1 MNYKSSQIREK
12 YLKFFEKK
20 WHKIVP
26 SSSLIPEN
34 DPTTLFTGSGMQ
46 PMVPYLLWEKHPL
59 WTRICDSQKSFRAWD
74 IEDIWDNRHTTF
86 FEMLGN
92 WSFWDYF
99 KKEQISWMF
108 EFLTKELWLD
118 PKKIYVSVYRWN
130 KNIWIWK
137 DIEAV
142 ELWNEQFAWVW
153 VDAKAV
159 DMAEEKWMGLGRI
172 FYYNENENWW
182 SRAWIPDN
190 MPIWEPGWPDSEMFW
205 DFWEDLGLHEKS
217 NWKNKPCHPACDCW
231 RFLEIWNNVFMQYV
245 KTNRWFEELENK
257 NIDFGWWLER
267 LAVAHLD
274 NPDVFMWDLFDWIRT
289 KIEELTGKKYWEN
302 ENDTVAFRV
311 IMDHLRAATF
321 LISDW
326 ATPSNKDQGYFT
338 RRLIRRAIR
347 FAKNLW
353 VEGGF
358 ITKMADE
365 VIKEY
370 SSHYSE
376 LKTKRDFIITEMKNE
391 ETQFLSTLEKW
402 LKEFDKLIYWF
413 EIAFKNTGK
422 IIDTIA
428 WAKAFKLYDTFWF
441 PFEMTEE
448 LANEKWLKIDREW
461 FEKAKKAHQDLSRA
475 WAEQKF
481 KWGLADSSE
490 VTIAL
495 HSATH
500 LVLAWLRKY
509 LWEDIHQKGSNITA
523 ERLRFDFNY
532 PEKVEREILDKVENY
547 VNEAIENWCEVIL
560 VEMDKEAAK
569 QSWVEW
575 SFWEKYPD
583 KVKVYT
589 FKNSNWDIY
598 SKELCWWPHVE
609 NTKNMWKFRIK
620 KEESSNRWIRRIK
633 AVLEK

>member
-1 MNYKSSQIREK
+1 MKRLN
-12 YLKFFEKK
+12 
-20 WHKIVP
+20 
-26 SSSLIPEN
+26 
-34 DPTTLFTGSGMQ
+34 
-46 PMVPYLLWEKHPL
+46 
-59 WTRICDSQKSFRAWD
+59 
-74 IEDIWDNRHTTF
+74 
-86 FEMLGN
+86 
-92 WSFWDYF
+92 
-99 KKEQISWMF
+99 
-108 EFLTKELWLD
+108 
-118 PKKIYVSVYRWN
+118 
-130 KNIWIWK
+130 
-137 DIEAV
+137 
-142 ELWNEQFAWVW
+142 
-153 VDAKAV
+153 
-159 DMAEEKWMGLGRI
+159 
-172 FYYNENENWW
+172 FY
-182 SRAWIPDN
+182 
-190 MPIWEPGWPDSEMFW
+190 
-205 DFWEDLGLHEKS
+205 
-217 NWKNKPCHPACDCW
+217 
-231 RFLEIWNNVFMQYV
+231 Q
-245 KTNRWFEELENK
+245 
-257 NIDFGWWLER
+257 
-267 LAVAHLD
+267 
-274 NPDVFMWDLFDWIRT
+274 
-289 KIEELTGKKYWEN
+289 
-302 ENDTVAFRV
+302 
-311 IMDHLRAATF
+311 
-321 LISDW
+321 
-326 ATPSNKDQGYFT
+326 
-338 RRLIRRAIR
+338 
-347 FAKNLW
+347 
-353 VEGGF
+353 
-358 ITKMADE
+358 
-365 VIKEY
+365 
-370 SSHYSE
+370 
-376 LKTKRDFIITEMKNE
+376 
-391 ETQFLSTLEKW
+391 W